1 MNTVFKAIYRQVCFL
16 RDYLNAKL
24 FFNAKSYR
32 HVIRAFHQ
40 LYFNSKVADNN
51 TFFFGTP
58 LLKTPLDL
66 WVFQEIIYEVM
77 PDVIIETGTHKGGS
91 ALYYAS
97 LCDLLGKGRIISV
110 DIKDWGEV
118 PRHKRITYLR
128 GSAASPEITEKI
140 AKMIRPGEKVLVFLD
155 DDHTTK
161 HVLQELRTYGEFV
174 TKGSYMVCED
184 TMLGGNPVKPEY
196 GDPGPLK
203 AVRLFLQENK
213 DFVIDRKR
221 EKFYFSFNYD
231 GYLKKVR

>member
-1 MNTVFKAIYRQVCFL
+1 MGTIFKAIYRQICFL

-24 FFNAKSYR
+24 FFNAKSYE

-51 TFFFGTP
+51 TFFFGKP
-58 LLKTPLDL
+58 ILKNPLDL
-66 WVFQEIIYEVM
+66 WVFQEIIYELM

-110 DIKDWGEV
+110 DVKDWGELQN
-118 PRHKRITYLR
+118 HNRITYLR
-128 GSAASPEITEKI
+128 GSAISQEITGRI
-140 AKMIRPGEKVLVFLD
+140 AKMIGPGEKVLVFLD
-155 DDHTTK
+155 DDHVTK
-161 HVLQELRTYGEFV
+161 HVLQELQTYGKFV
-174 TKGSYMVCED
+174 TKGSYMICED

-196 GDPGPLK
+196 GDPGPME
-203 AVRLFLQENK
+203 AVRLFLQENQ
-213 DFVIDRKR
+213 DFVADLKR
-221 EKFYFSFNYD
+221 EKFYFSFNHN